1 MDFPPGVKIGV
12 AAAALLSLW
21 GTLEYFGFE
30 TASQKQNRDPYQIA
44 AQSVRLDGVRASLP
58 EGASI
63 GYLTDLEPGGVAA
76 SAMFNAAQYVLAPRI
91 LKKDT
96 DAPQVLGNFSRP
108 ADFAAIGRQH
118 GLRIERDFQNG
129 VILFRKEGAQ

>member
-21 GTLEYFGFE
+21 GVVEYFGFE
-30 TASQKQNRDPYQIA
+30 TAYQKQNRDPYQIA
-44 AQSVRLDGVRASLP
+44 AQSVRLEGARASLP
-58 EGASI
+58 DGATI
-63 GYLTDLEPGGVAA
+63 GYLTDLEPGSVAA

-91 LKKDT
+91 LKKDREE
-96 DAPQVLGNFSRP
+96 PQVLGNFSRP
-108 ADFAAIGRQH
+108 ADLAAIGRQH

-129 VILFRKEGAQ
+129 VVLFRKEGSQ